1 MCSFSLFP
9 TVSVGSE
16 RVGMTSLS
24 HPKIIFAKNSTY
36 PSEFTNFA
44 ALKVLQYAYS
54 K

>member
-1 MCSFSLFP
+1 MSSFSLLP

-16 RVGMTSLS
+16 MAGMKSFS
-24 HPKIIFAKNSTY
+24 HPKIIFAKKSTY
-36 PSEFTNFA
+36 PFEFTNFA

>member
-1 MCSFSLFP
+1 MCSFSLFRP
-9 TVSVGSE
+9 VSVGSE
-16 RVGMTSLS
+16 TVRMASLS
-24 HPKIIFAKNSTY
+24 HSKIIFAKNSTY